1 MRVLVAEDHPV
12 TRKLLAV
19 QLGKWGYEVVACSN
33 GMEAWDILMGDD
45 PPRLVILD
53 WMMPG
58 MDGVKLCEEIR
69 KTEGKPYIYI
79 VLLTSRND
87 AGDMVSGLEA
97 GADDYVVKPFD
108 PQELKVRVRA
118 GRRVVQLQEDL
129 LKALEISEFRAT
141 HDVLTGIWNR
151 AAIFETLRRELAR
164 ARREGTRVG
173 AIIADVDH
181 FKRINDEHGHLTGDA
196 VLKAVAQRLVS
207 AVRPY
212 DAVGRY
218 GGEEFL
224 MVLPGC
230 DLDDAGNLA
239 ERLRSLFDVKDI
251 ETSEGTFHVTLSF
264 GVAAYRGFEE
274 PDIDSLIRSADE
286 ALYRAKRLGRN
297 RVEKD
302 PGAE

>member
-1 MRVLVAEDHPV
+1 M
-12 TRKLLAV
+12 
-19 QLGKWGYEVVACSN
+19 
-33 GMEAWDILMGDD
+33 
-45 PPRLVILD
+45 
-53 WMMPG
+53 
-58 MDGVKLCEEIR
+58 
-69 KTEGKPYIYI
+69 EGKPYIYI

-164 ARREGTRVG
+164 ARREGTPVG

-196 VLKAVAQRLVS
+196 VLKAVAQRLIT

-212 DAVGRY
+212 DSVGRY

-239 ERLRSLFDVKDI
+239 ERLCSLFDVKDI
-251 ETSEGTFHVTLSF
+251 ETSEGTFHITLSC
-264 GVAAYRGFEE
+264 GVAAYRGLEE

-302 PGAE
+302 PGAG